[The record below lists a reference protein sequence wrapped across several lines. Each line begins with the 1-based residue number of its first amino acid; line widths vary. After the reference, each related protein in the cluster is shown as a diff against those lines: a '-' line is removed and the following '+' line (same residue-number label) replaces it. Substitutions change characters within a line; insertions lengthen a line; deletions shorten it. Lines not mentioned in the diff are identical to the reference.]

1 MLSNCRLCGSENLEL
16 YYTQGDNDQYKFYK
30 CLHCK
35 LVNYDLCTGLHQ
47 EKYAR
52 SPIDPG
58 DRKHKQ
64 NRGQTETYHFIERYV
79 GKPGKLL
86 DIGCGNGRL
95 LFLAQKKGWSVKGL
109 ELSGFLA
116 DSVKQATGIEVEVCN
131 FLAYKM
137 GKNELFDMVV
147 LRHVLEH
154 LPDPILA
161 MNKVHSLLNLDG
173 YAVLEFP
180 NIEGLDLKFKRFLGR
195 IGLHKKSY
203 LSHYKPGHCQEFC
216 KDSFEFLLAET
227 GFRLERWRTY
237 SSKACFRYFN
247 FNRGNKARVL
257 IRKCVSSERASHDPK
272 LMA

>member
-1 MLSNCRLCGSENLEL
+1 MVSNCRLCGSKNLKL
-16 YYTQGDNDQYKFYK
+16 YYTQGNRDQYKFYK
-30 CLHCK
+30 CMDCK

-52 SPIDPG
+52 APIDPR

-64 NRGQTETYHFIERYV
+64 NRGQTETYNFIKRYIA
-79 GKPGKLL
+79 KPGKLL

-95 LFLAQKKGWSVKGL
+95 LFLAQKEGWSVKGL
-109 ELSGFLA
+109 ELSDFLA
-116 DSVKQATGIEVEVCN
+116 ESIKQATGIEVEVCN
-131 FLAYKM
+131 FLEYKIS
-137 GKNELFDMVV
+137 KNELFDMVV

-161 MNKVHSLLNLDG
+161 MNKVHSLLKNDG

-203 LSHYKPGHCQEFC
+203 LSNYKPGHCHEFC

-227 GFRLERWRTY
+227 GFRLESWHTY
-237 SSKACFRYFN
+237 SSKPYFKYFS
-247 FNRGNKARVL
+247 FNHGNKARAL
-257 IRKCVSSERASHDPK
+257 IRKCVSSERANHDLR